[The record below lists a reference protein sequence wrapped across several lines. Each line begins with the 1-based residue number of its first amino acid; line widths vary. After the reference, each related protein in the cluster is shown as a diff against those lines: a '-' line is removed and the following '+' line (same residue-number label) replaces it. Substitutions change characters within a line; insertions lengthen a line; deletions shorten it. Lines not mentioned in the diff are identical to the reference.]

1 MAADFNGMMNG
12 GGTSIPTPN
21 IFSYPSEKCDECGHE
36 VFVPG
41 LIFKLVPGVMLGQ
54 GASTVP
60 YPIKVAC
67 CAKCGA
73 LSPLDKKMYA
83 EEEKKAKEAEKMN
96 NKGKSDSGLII

>member
-1 MAADFNGMMNG
+1 
-12 GGTSIPTPN
+12 
-21 IFSYPSEKCDECGHE
+21 
-36 VFVPG
+36 
-41 LIFKLVPGVMLGQ
+41 MLGQ

>member
-1 MAADFNGMMNG
+1 
-12 GGTSIPTPN
+12 
-21 IFSYPSEKCDECGHE
+21 
-36 VFVPG
+36 
-41 LIFKLVPGVMLGQ
+41 MLGQ

-83 EEEKKAKEAEKMN
+83 EEEKKAKEYEKMN